1 MSVQPPKPSKPDTK
15 ADKKTDATALLTPDE
30 LRAISGGAS
39 QPPPTSGGVGG
50 GGVQP
55 NGITGK

>member
-1 MSVQPPKPSKPDTK
+1 MSTQPSKPTKPDTK
-15 ADKKTDATALLTPDE
+15 ADTKTDATALLTPDE

-39 QPPPTSGGVGG
+39 QPPPTSGGVGS

-55 NGITGK
+55 NGITG

>member
-1 MSVQPPKPSKPDTK
+1 MSTQPSKPTKPDTK

-39 QPPPTSGGVGG
+39 SPPAPTSGGVGG
-50 GGVQP
+50 GGVSP
-55 NGITGK
+55 NGITG